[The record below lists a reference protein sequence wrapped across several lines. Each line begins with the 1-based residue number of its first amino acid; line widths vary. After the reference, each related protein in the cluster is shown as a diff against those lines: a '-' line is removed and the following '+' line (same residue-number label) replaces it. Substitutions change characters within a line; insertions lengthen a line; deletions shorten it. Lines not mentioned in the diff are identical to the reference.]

1 MRYKFSGQ
9 TSGGRIFMM
18 TNLESSFYYSK
29 TILYINKFKKQAKL
43 PVSRHDVEI
52 LIFYYEAQVYLFQWK
67 ISFTKFYSASLL
79 ISNYADFFTFHCSG
93 LASFVH
99 YCKFKDKA
107 QEKISVNFIFL
118 TKFPV
123 YTFYI
128 LLFFY

>member
-1 MRYKFSGQ
+1 
-9 TSGGRIFMM
+9 MM
-18 TNLESSFYYSK
+18 TNLELGFYYSK

-43 PVSRHDVEI
+43 TVSRHDVEI

-107 QEKISVNFIFL
+107 QEKISVNFIYYCFL
-118 TKFPV
+118 LILFGTAGVQHMGHNHQDPKNS
-123 YTFYI
+123 TFY
-128 LLFFY
+128 